1 MRIRH
6 SSERRRTHSPRSRRP
21 SCPRKRTRCGT
32 PWARIGYL
40 QLSIWATWRALPLP
54 VGRSRNRLR
63 CFPSLPRTSQPAS
76 ANVTERT
83 LCDLT
88 RSSPRAYVCHPYMKK
103 KQVDRRWTVMLVPHG
118 SGSSRA
124 VEVSQT
130 VVKALVGIGSV
141 LALLVLVL
149 GGTALSRGVS
159 VTRSRGLERE
169 NQLLASEIQRLRER
183 LVGLRDTMNVIG
195 EREQA
200 LRLLAGLSPID
211 KDVQQAG
218 IGGPSGQWFER
229 DSLAAAGPNGKQ
241 ALAARVDMDQ
251 LTRRA
256 NILVRSLNEA
266 YDSASSQRSRYA
278 AMPSIMP
285 TKGWLTSAF
294 ARERVHPILHLARPH
309 EGIDVSAPM
318 GMEIEAPASGV
329 ITNVAWVEG
338 YGNMLTI
345 DHGYGLVTRYA
356 HCSKILVV
364 RGQRVKRGEHIA
376 NVGSTGLS
384 TGPHLHYEV
393 WVNGKPVNPLKYV
406 LPDAIVD

>member
-1 MRIRH
+1 
-6 SSERRRTHSPRSRRP
+6 
-21 SCPRKRTRCGT
+21 
-32 PWARIGYL
+32 
-40 QLSIWATWRALPLP
+40 
-54 VGRSRNRLR
+54 
-63 CFPSLPRTSQPAS
+63 
-76 ANVTERT
+76 
-83 LCDLT
+83 
-88 RSSPRAYVCHPYMKK
+88 MKK
-103 KQVDRRWTVMLVPHG
+103 KQAERRWTVMLVPHG

-130 VVKALVGIGSV
+130 VVKALVGIGGL
-141 LALLVLVL
+141 LALLFLVL
-149 GGTALSRGVS
+149 GGTALSRGVN
-159 VTRSRGLERE
+159 VTRSRALERE

-183 LVGLRDTMNVIG
+183 LVGLRDTLNVFG

-200 LRLLAGLSPID
+200 LRLLARI
-211 KDVQQAG
+211 
-218 IGGPSGQWFER
+218 
-229 DSLAAAGPNGKQ
+229 
-241 ALAARVDMDQ
+241 DMDQ

-256 NILVRSLNEA
+256 NMLVRSLNEA
-266 YDSASSQRSRYA
+266 FDSASSQRSRYA
-278 AMPSIMP
+278 ALPSIMP

-364 RGQRVKRGEHIA
+364 RGQRVKRGQAIA
-376 NVGSTGLS
+376 KVGSTGLS

-393 WVNGKPVNPLKYV
+393 WVNGHPVDPMKYV

>member
-1 MRIRH
+1 
-6 SSERRRTHSPRSRRP
+6 
-21 SCPRKRTRCGT
+21 
-32 PWARIGYL
+32 
-40 QLSIWATWRALPLP
+40 
-54 VGRSRNRLR
+54 
-63 CFPSLPRTSQPAS
+63 
-76 ANVTERT
+76 
-83 LCDLT
+83 
-88 RSSPRAYVCHPYMKK
+88 
-103 KQVDRRWTVMLVPHG
+103 
-118 SGSSRA
+118 

-130 VVKALVGIGSV
+130 VVKALVGIGGL
-141 LALLVLVL
+141 LALLFLIL
-149 GGTALSRGVS
+149 GGTALSRGVNI
-159 VTRSRGLERE
+159 TRSRALDRE

-183 LVGLRDTMNVIG
+183 LAGLRDTLNVVG
-195 EREQA
+195 ERESA
-200 LRLLAGLSPID
+200 LRLLAGLSPVD
-211 KDVQQAG
+211 KDVQQGG
-218 IGGPSGQWFER
+218 IGGPSGQWSER
-229 DSLAAAGPNGKQ
+229 DSLSTLGVNGAQ
-241 ALAARVDMDQ
+241 ALAARIDMDQ

-266 YDSASSQRSRYA
+266 YDSASSQRQRYA
-278 AMPSIMP
+278 ALPSIMP

-294 ARERVHPILHLARPH
+294 AREREHPILHLARPH

-364 RGQRVKRGEHIA
+364 RGQRVKRGQPIA
-376 NVGSTGLS
+376 KVGSTGLS

-393 WVNGKPVNPLKYV
+393 WVNGRPADPMKYV